1 MSDKFDKLID
11 QFTKLA
17 EKPHETAKEWSKK
30 TGKKVVAVAGLDVPE
45 VVLEAAGMLP
55 LVLLEDNSKPISLA
69 NSHVQTHMCGYMR
82 SMIEQV
88 LDGSLDYV
96 EALVM
101 KDCCHEIRMLG
112 DLIHYISDRVKT
124 YFIYFPPTQHETLT
138 HDYMV
143 NAINK
148 YIAYVEKLSG
158 KKITEDDLKKEND
171 QIQKLTDS
179 ERDVRLAAIEAL
191 GCIKG
196 VKAID
201 PLIKSL
207 AEQDQQI
214 VEKAEWAVC
223 EMGEVAVEYI
233 TKAIES
239 EENHSILPSLVRILG
254 NIGSIKAIFPLH
266 KVLDNVDDP
275 KLSTCIADSLVAI
288 DNCITSA
295 QMNVTLKEG
304 YAWAQFS
311 IAQAL
316 ANLHDE
322 RAFALLVKIARETLT
337 EKDIKQLSGIPNKS
351 FLEYNNEILHLIK
364 LNVAHMFAKVGND
377 KAIPV
382 IMDYFVSGDQ
392 FQRQWCIE
400 ALGGIKTEGALDALI
415 DILKKPEYNIP
426 LDLYIERCI
435 NQIND

>member
-96 EALVM
+96 EALIM

-148 YIAYVEKLSG
+148 YIAYVENLSG
-158 KKITEDDLKKEND
+158 KKISEDDLKKAIHTNNENRKAMVELYD
-171 QIQKLTDS
+171 FRINYPGIISGVACSKIVQASMCMPKEEHTKLVKELIEELKEMAKTFTPSKKTKIIVSGSLCESCKDYVLDAVESCGGVIVYDDLYVGSRYFNTLYKEELSPMEAMIDVYVNPVSPCATKYEKRSIGDYQLELLEKTGAAGIIDVIVQNCEAHYYGYFMAHRKLTKAGK
-179 ERDVRLAAIEAL
+179 RDIELFVDMENTQVGQVKTRLQSFFESLEA
-191 GCIKG
+191 
-196 VKAID
+196 
-201 PLIKSL
+201 
-207 AEQDQQI
+207 
-214 VEKAEWAVC
+214 
-223 EMGEVAVEYI
+223 
-233 TKAIES
+233 
-239 EENHSILPSLVRILG
+239 
-254 NIGSIKAIFPLH
+254 
-266 KVLDNVDDP
+266 
-275 KLSTCIADSLVAI
+275 
-288 DNCITSA
+288 
-295 QMNVTLKEG
+295 
-304 YAWAQFS
+304 
-311 IAQAL
+311 
-316 ANLHDE
+316 
-322 RAFALLVKIARETLT
+322 
-337 EKDIKQLSGIPNKS
+337 
-351 FLEYNNEILHLIK
+351 
-364 LNVAHMFAKVGND
+364 
-377 KAIPV
+377 
-382 IMDYFVSGDQ
+382 
-392 FQRQWCIE
+392 
-400 ALGGIKTEGALDALI
+400 
-415 DILKKPEYNIP
+415 
-426 LDLYIERCI
+426 
-435 NQIND
+435 